1 MNRDEYDAETRRA
14 AQLFEA
20 GDVEGAI
27 GVFEALSRSGVAGGL
42 KAIACHNL
50 ATCYLQA
57 GKFAKAEE
65 TYSRGVAYELLAG
78 THVVREAYAAFLA
91 DREEFERSA
100 QLYELLAESQGVGED
115 VRERSRAN
123 ASLLRS
129 KLAWQA
135 VENATITMEQYFA
148 DTQRGSDLLEQGQA
162 QAAAHLFERLAGETI
177 PASDR
182 TIAWLNA
189 ANCWEKLERDRE
201 AEAAYRRAVAVDPGF
216 SGYYVKER
224 FGAFLSSKG
233 RYRESLAVYREVFRA
248 PDLDD
253 AHRGRIQAN
262 IEYLESKSV

>member
-1 MNRDEYDAETRRA
+1 MNRDDYEAETTRA
-14 AQLFEA
+14 AGLFEA
-20 GDVEGAI
+20 GDLQGAI
-27 GVFEALSRSGVAGGL
+27 AVFEALSRGAAPGAL
-42 KAIACHNL
+42 KAITCHNL
-50 ATCYLQA
+50 ATCYVRA
-57 GKFAKAEE
+57 GNPVKAEE
-65 TYSRGVAYELLAG
+65 TYRRGVAYDALAG

-91 DREEFERSA
+91 DRQEYEKSA
-100 QLYELLAESQGVGED
+100 ELYEEIAELAGIAEE
-115 VRERSRAN
+115 VRERCRSN
-123 ASLLRS
+123 ASILRTQM
-129 KLAWQA
+129 AWSA
-135 VENATITMEQYFA
+135 VENATITLEQYFA
-148 DTQRGSDLLEQGQA
+148 DTKRGSDLLEQGQA
-162 QAAAHLFERLAGETI
+162 EAAAHLFERLAGETI

-189 ANCWEKLERDRE
+189 ANCWEKLGRDRE

-233 RYRESLAVYREVFRA
+233 RYRESLAVYREIFRA